1 MSAFFSGSE
10 TSMMAINRYRL
21 KHLVKEKNKSAKRV
35 SKLLERTD
43 RLLGVIL
50 IGNNF
55 THTLSTALATVVA
68 IRIWSDSAVL
78 AVTVFMTIIMII
90 FAEVMPKTIAALKP
104 ESIAFPSSYLLK
116 PLSKILSPLITLV
129 SFVSNNVT
137 KLIGINLDN
146 ADKDELK
153 PEELR
158 TLLQTSRVPKRQE
171 EMLMGIFDMDY
182 LSVNDVMIPKNEI
195 VGIDLNDELEDIL
208 KQLQNIDF
216 TYIPCFEDSI
226 DNIQGFLSLNK
237 KADFLGY
244 KNQSKQNLKEELQ
257 EPLFVPENT
266 PLYKQLANFQSSGR
280 RVGLIVDEYGDIEGI
295 ITLRAILEVI
305 VGEITT
311 ESIEKMDI
319 MPQADGTYLVEG
331 GMMIRDVNR
340 RLDWELPTE
349 GPKTLSGLILEEIQT
364 IPETNI
370 GLTISGYRIET
381 VLIKDNVIDAR
392 IIGIDNIIENLDAF
406 TLSYPNNRAP
416 VIVTP
421 ALLAPGIKART

>member
-35 SKLLERTD
+35 AKLIERTD

-116 PLSKILSPLITLV
+116 PLSKVLSPLITLV
-129 SFVSNNVT
+129 SFVSNGVT
-137 KLIGINLDN
+137 KLIGIDLDS
-146 ADKDELK
+146 ADKDELR

-158 TLLQTSRVPKRQE
+158 TLLQTSGVPKRQE

-195 VGIDLNDELEDIL
+195 VGIDLNDDIEQVLE
-208 KQLQNIDF
+208 QLQKIDF

-237 KADFLGY
+237 KADFLG
-244 KNQSKQNLKEELQ
+244 NNIQSKEMLKAGLQ

-295 ITLRAILEVI
+295 ITLRSILEII
-305 VGEITT
+305 VGEIAT

-319 MPQADGTYLVEG
+319 MPQADGSYLIEG
-331 GMMIRDVNR
+331 GMMIRDLNK
-340 RLDWELPTE
+340 RLEWELPTE

-364 IPETNI
+364 IPDTNI
-370 GLTISGYRIET
+370 GLTIEGYRIET
-381 VLIKDNVIDAR
+381 VLIKDNVIK
-392 IIGIDNIIENLDAF
+392 
-406 TLSYPNNRAP
+406 
-416 VIVTP
+416 
-421 ALLAPGIKART
+421 LAKLEKIQEISETEEEQE

>member
-35 SKLLERTD
+35 AKLIERTD

-116 PLSKILSPLITLV
+116 PLSKVLSPLITLV
-129 SFVSNNVT
+129 SFVSNGVT
-137 KLIGINLDN
+137 KLIGIDLDS
-146 ADKDELK
+146 ADKDELR

-158 TLLQTSRVPKRQE
+158 TLLQTSGVPKRQE

-195 VGIDLNDELEDIL
+195 VGIDLNDDIEQVLE
-208 KQLQNIDF
+208 QLQKIDF

-237 KADFLGY
+237 KADFLGN
-244 KNQSKQNLKEELQ
+244 KIQSKEMLKAGLQ

-295 ITLRAILEVI
+295 ITLRSILEII
-305 VGEITT
+305 VGEIAT

-319 MPQADGTYLVEG
+319 MPQADGTYLIEG
-331 GMMIRDVNR
+331 GMMIRDLNK
-340 RLDWELPTE
+340 RLEWELPTE

-364 IPETNI
+364 IPDTNI
-370 GLTISGYRIET
+370 GLTVEGYRIET
-381 VLIKDNVIDAR
+381 VLIKDNVIK
-392 IIGIDNIIENLDAF
+392 
-406 TLSYPNNRAP
+406 
-416 VIVTP
+416 
-421 ALLAPGIKART
+421 LAKLEKIQEISETEEEQE

>member
-1 MSAFFSGSE
+1 MNEIPLWILLASIAFLVLMSAFFSGSE

-35 SKLLERTD
+35 SKLLEKTD

-68 IRIWSDSAVL
+68 IRIWSDNAVL

-137 KLIGINLDN
+137 KLIGIDLDN
-146 ADKDELK
+146 ANKDELK

-158 TLLQTSRVPKRQE
+158 TLLQTSGVPKRQE
-171 EMLMGIFDMDY
+171 EMLMGIFDMDN

-195 VGIDLNDELEDIL
+195 IGIDLNDEIEDIV
-208 KQLQNIDF
+208 KQLQEIDF
-216 TYIPCFEDSI
+216 TYIPCYVDTI

-237 KADFLGY
+237 KAEFLGSEA
-244 KNQSKQNLKEELQ
+244 KSIRSLKDELR

-295 ITLRAILEVI
+295 ITLRSILEII

-319 MPQADGTYLVEG
+319 MPQADGSYLVDG
-331 GMMIRDVNR
+331 SMMIREVNR
-340 RLDWELPTE
+340 RLKWELPTE

-364 IPETNI
+364 IPDTNV
-370 GLTISGYRIET
+370 GLSIENYRIET
-381 VLIKDNVIDAR
+381 VLIKDNVIKLAKVEV
-392 IIGIDNIIENLDAF
+392 IEEIIEQNEEQE
-406 TLSYPNNRAP
+406 
-416 VIVTP
+416 
-421 ALLAPGIKART
+421 

>member
-1 MSAFFSGSE
+1 MNEIPLWILLASIAFLVLMSAFFSGSE

-35 SKLLERTD
+35 SKLLEKTD

-68 IRIWSDSAVL
+68 IRIWSDNAVL

-137 KLIGINLDN
+137 KLIGIDLDN
-146 ADKDELK
+146 ANKDELK

-158 TLLQTSRVPKRQE
+158 TLLQTSGVPKRQE
-171 EMLMGIFDMDY
+171 EMLMGIFDMDN

-195 VGIDLNDELEDIL
+195 IGIDLNDEIDDIV
-208 KQLQNIDF
+208 KQLQEIDF
-216 TYIPCFEDSI
+216 TYIPCFEDTI
-226 DNIQGFLSLNK
+226 ENIQGFLSLNK
-237 KADFLGY
+237 KAEFLGSEE
-244 KNQSKQNLKEELQ
+244 KSIRSLKDELR

-295 ITLRAILEVI
+295 ITLRSILEII

-319 MPQADGTYLVEG
+319 MPQADGSYLVDG
-331 GMMIRDVNR
+331 SMMIRDINR
-340 RLDWELPTE
+340 RLKWELPTE

-364 IPETNI
+364 IPDTNV
-370 GLTISGYRIET
+370 GLSIENYRIET
-381 VLIKDNVIDAR
+381 VLIKDNVIKLAKVEV
-392 IIGIDNIIENLDAF
+392 IKEIIEQDEEQE
-406 TLSYPNNRAP
+406 
-416 VIVTP
+416 
-421 ALLAPGIKART
+421 

>member
-68 IRIWSDSAVL
+68 IRLWSDSAVL

-104 ESIAFPSSYLLK
+104 ESIAFPSSYFLK

-129 SFVSNNVT
+129 SFASNGVT
-137 KLIGINLDN
+137 KLIGIDINST
-146 ADKDELK
+146 DKDELK

-158 TLLQTSRVPKRQE
+158 TLLQSSGVPKRQE

-195 VGIDLNDELEDIL
+195 VGIDLNDSIENIL
-208 KQLQNIDF
+208 NQLQEIDF

-226 DNIQGFLSLNK
+226 DNILGFLSVNK
-237 KADFLGY
+237 KADFLGN
-244 KNQSKQNLKEELQ
+244 KIQSKENLKSELR

-295 ITLRAILEVI
+295 ITLRAILEII

-311 ESIEKMDI
+311 ETIEKMDV
-319 MPQADGTYLVEG
+319 MPQADGSYLVEG
-331 GMMIRDVNR
+331 GVIIRELNR
-340 RLDWELPTE
+340 RLGWELPTE

-364 IPETNI
+364 IPDTNI
-370 GLTISGYRIET
+370 GLTLAGYRIET
-381 VLIKDNVIDAR
+381 VLIKDNVIKLAKLKK
-392 IIGIDNIIENLDAF
+392 IEEVVEIDEEQE
-406 TLSYPNNRAP
+406 
-416 VIVTP
+416 
-421 ALLAPGIKART
+421 

>member
-1 MSAFFSGSE
+1 MNEIPLWILLASIAFLVLMSAFFSGSE

-35 SKLLERTD
+35 SRLLEKTD

-68 IRIWSDSAVL
+68 IRIWSDNAVL

-116 PLSKILSPLITLV
+116 PLSRILSPLITLV

-137 KLIGINLDN
+137 KLIGIDLDN
-146 ADKDELK
+146 ANKDELK

-158 TLLQTSRVPKRQE
+158 TLLQTSGVPKRQE
-171 EMLMGIFDMDY
+171 EMLMGIFDMDN

-195 VGIDLNDELEDIL
+195 IGIDLKNEIEDIV
-208 KQLQNIDF
+208 KQLQEIDF
-216 TYIPCFEDSI
+216 TYVPCYEDTI

-237 KADFLGY
+237 KAEFLGSET
-244 KNQSKQNLKEELQ
+244 KSIRNLKDELR

-295 ITLRAILEVI
+295 ITLRSILEII
-305 VGEITT
+305 VGEITS

-319 MPQADGTYLVEG
+319 MPQADGSYLVDG
-331 GMMIRDVNR
+331 SMMIREVNR
-340 RLDWELPTE
+340 RLEWELPTE

-364 IPETNI
+364 IPDTNV
-370 GLTISGYRIET
+370 GLSIENYRIET
-381 VLIKDNVIDAR
+381 VLIKDNVIKLAKVE
-392 IIGIDNIIENLDAF
+392 IIEEIIEQDEEQE
-406 TLSYPNNRAP
+406 
-416 VIVTP
+416 
-421 ALLAPGIKART
+421 

>member
-1 MSAFFSGSE
+1 MNEIPLWILLASIAFLVLMSAFFSGSE

-35 SKLLERTD
+35 SRLLEKTD

-68 IRIWSDSAVL
+68 IRIWSDNAVL

-129 SFVSNNVT
+129 SFISNNVT
-137 KLIGINLDN
+137 KLMGIDLNN
-146 ADKDELK
+146 ANKDELK

-158 TLLQTSRVPKRQE
+158 TLLQTSGVPKRQE
-171 EMLMGIFDMDY
+171 EMLMGIFDMDN

-195 VGIDLNDELEDIL
+195 IGIDLNDEIKDIV
-208 KQLQNIDF
+208 KKLQEIDF
-216 TYIPCFEDSI
+216 TYVPCYEDTI

-237 KADFLGY
+237 KAEFLGSET
-244 KNQSKQNLKEELQ
+244 KSIRSLKDELR

-295 ITLRAILEVI
+295 ITLRSILEII

-319 MPQADGTYLVEG
+319 MPQADGSYLVDG
-331 GMMIRDVNR
+331 SMMIREVNR
-340 RLDWELPTE
+340 RLEWELPTE

-364 IPETNI
+364 IPDTNV
-370 GLTISGYRIET
+370 GLSIENYRIET
-381 VLIKDNVIDAR
+381 VLIKDNVIKLAKVE
-392 IIGIDNIIENLDAF
+392 IIEEVNEQ
-406 TLSYPNNRAP
+406 NEEQE
-416 VIVTP
+416 
-421 ALLAPGIKART
+421 

>member
-68 IRIWSDSAVL
+68 IRIWNDSAVL

-104 ESIAFPSSYLLK
+104 ESIAFPASYLLK

-208 KQLQNIDF
+208 NQLQEIDF

-266 PLYKQLANFQSSGR
+266 PLYKQLANFQSSGK

-331 GMMIRDVNR
+331 GMMIREVNR

-381 VLIKDNVIDAR
+381 VLIKDNVIKLAKL
-392 IIGIDNIIENLDAF
+392 EKVE
-406 TLSYPNNRAP
+406 
-416 VIVTP
+416 VISD
-421 ALLAPGIKART
+421 LEEEQE

>member
-35 SKLLERTD
+35 AKLIERTD

-116 PLSKILSPLITLV
+116 PLSKVLSPLITLV
-129 SFVSNNVT
+129 SFVSNGVT
-137 KLIGINLDN
+137 KLIGIDLDS
-146 ADKDELK
+146 ADKDELR

-158 TLLQTSRVPKRQE
+158 TLLQTSGVPKRQE

-195 VGIDLNDELEDIL
+195 VGIDLNDDIEQVLE
-208 KQLQNIDF
+208 QLQKIDF

-237 KADFLGY
+237 KADFLG
-244 KNQSKQNLKEELQ
+244 NNIQSKEMLKAGLQ

-295 ITLRAILEVI
+295 ITLRSILEII
-305 VGEITT
+305 VGEIAT

-319 MPQADGTYLVEG
+319 MPQADGTYLIEG
-331 GMMIRDVNR
+331 GMMMRDLNK
-340 RLDWELPTE
+340 RLEWELPTE

-364 IPETNI
+364 IPDTNI
-370 GLTISGYRIET
+370 GLTIEGYRIET
-381 VLIKDNVIDAR
+381 VLIKDNVIKLAKLEK
-392 IIGIDNIIENLDAF
+392 IQEISEIEEEQE
-406 TLSYPNNRAP
+406 
-416 VIVTP
+416 
-421 ALLAPGIKART
+421 

>member
-35 SKLLERTD
+35 AKLIERTV

-116 PLSKILSPLITLV
+116 PLSKVLSPLITLV
-129 SFVSNNVT
+129 SFVSNGVT
-137 KLIGINLDN
+137 KLIGIDLDS
-146 ADKDELK
+146 ADKDELR

-158 TLLQTSRVPKRQE
+158 TLLQTSGVPKRQE

-195 VGIDLNDELEDIL
+195 VGIDLNDDIEQVLE
-208 KQLQNIDF
+208 QLQKIDF

-237 KADFLGY
+237 KADFLG
-244 KNQSKQNLKEELQ
+244 NNIQSKEMLKAGLQ

-295 ITLRAILEVI
+295 ITLRSILEII
-305 VGEITT
+305 VGEIAT

-319 MPQADGTYLVEG
+319 MPQADGTYLIEG
-331 GMMIRDVNR
+331 GMMIRDLNK
-340 RLDWELPTE
+340 RLEWELPTE

-364 IPETNI
+364 IPDTNI
-370 GLTISGYRIET
+370 GLTIEGYRIET
-381 VLIKDNVIDAR
+381 VLIKDNVIK
-392 IIGIDNIIENLDAF
+392 
-406 TLSYPNNRAP
+406 
-416 VIVTP
+416 
-421 ALLAPGIKART
+421 LAKLEKIQEISETEEEQE

>member
-1 MSAFFSGSE
+1 MNEIPLWILLASIAFLVLMSAFFSGSE

-35 SKLLERTD
+35 SRLLEKTD

-68 IRIWSDSAVL
+68 IRIWSDNAVL

-137 KLIGINLDN
+137 KLIGIDLDN
-146 ADKDELK
+146 ANKDELK

-158 TLLQTSRVPKRQE
+158 TLLQTSGVPKRQE
-171 EMLMGIFDMDY
+171 EMLMGIFDMDN

-195 VGIDLNDELEDIL
+195 IGIDLNDEIEDIV
-208 KQLQNIDF
+208 KQLQEIDF
-216 TYIPCFEDSI
+216 TYIPCYEDTI

-237 KADFLGY
+237 KAEFLGSEA
-244 KNQSKQNLKEELQ
+244 KSIRSLKDELR

-295 ITLRAILEVI
+295 ITLRSILEII
-305 VGEITT
+305 VGEITS

-319 MPQADGTYLVEG
+319 MPQADGSYLVDG
-331 GMMIRDVNR
+331 SMMIREVNR
-340 RLDWELPTE
+340 RLKWELPTE

-364 IPETNI
+364 IPDTNV
-370 GLTISGYRIET
+370 GLSIENYRIET
-381 VLIKDNVIDAR
+381 VLIKDNVIKLAKVEV
-392 IIGIDNIIENLDAF
+392 IEEIIEQNEEQE
-406 TLSYPNNRAP
+406 
-416 VIVTP
+416 
-421 ALLAPGIKART
+421 

>member
-1 MSAFFSGSE
+1 MNEIPLWILFTSIAFLVLMSAFFSGSE

-68 IRIWSDSAVL
+68 IRIWSDNAVL

-129 SFVSNNVT
+129 SYASNSVT
-137 KLIGINLDN
+137 KLLGIDLDDSN
-146 ADKDELK
+146 KDELK

-158 TLLQTSRVPKRQE
+158 TLLQSSGVPKRQE

-195 VGIDLNDELEDIL
+195 IGIDLNDDMDRILE
-208 KQLQNIDF
+208 QLQEIDF
-216 TYIPCFEDSI
+216 TYIPCYEDSI
-226 DNIQGFLSLNK
+226 ENMLGFLSINK
-237 KADFLGY
+237 KADFLGNVI
-244 KNQSKQNLKEELQ
+244 KSKENLKAELR

-266 PLYKQLANFQSSGR
+266 PLVKQLANFQSSGR

-295 ITLRAILEVI
+295 ITLRSILEII

-311 ESIEKMDI
+311 DMEKMDI
-319 MPQADGTYLVEG
+319 MPQADGSFLVEG
-331 GMMIRDVNR
+331 GMMIREINR
-340 RLDWELPTE
+340 RLEWELPTE

-370 GLTISGYRIET
+370 GLTIDGFRMET
-381 VLIKDNVIDAR
+381 VLIKDNVIKLAKLKK
-392 IIGIDNIIENLDAF
+392 IEELDEI
-406 TLSYPNNRAP
+406 NEEQ
-416 VIVTP
+416 
-421 ALLAPGIKART
+421 

>member
-35 SKLLERTD
+35 SRLLEKTD

-68 IRIWSDSAVL
+68 IRIWSDNAVL

-129 SFVSNNVT
+129 SFISNNVT
-137 KLIGINLDN
+137 KLMGIDLDN
-146 ADKDELK
+146 ANKDELK

-158 TLLQTSRVPKRQE
+158 TLLQTSGVPKRQE
-171 EMLMGIFDMDY
+171 EMLMGIFDMDN

-195 VGIDLNDELEDIL
+195 IGIDLNDEIKDIV
-208 KQLQNIDF
+208 KQLQEVDF
-216 TYIPCFEDSI
+216 TYVPCYEDTI

-237 KADFLGY
+237 KAEFLGSET
-244 KNQSKQNLKEELQ
+244 KSIRSLKDELR

-295 ITLRAILEVI
+295 ITLRSILEII

-311 ESIEKMDI
+311 ESIERMDI
-319 MPQADGTYLVEG
+319 MPQADGSYLVDG
-331 GMMIRDVNR
+331 SMMIREVNR
-340 RLDWELPTE
+340 RLEWELPTE

-364 IPETNI
+364 IPDTNV
-370 GLTISGYRIET
+370 GLSIENYRIET
-381 VLIKDNVIDAR
+381 VLIKDNVIKLAKVE
-392 IIGIDNIIENLDAF
+392 IIEEVNEQ
-406 TLSYPNNRAP
+406 NEEQE
-416 VIVTP
+416 
-421 ALLAPGIKART
+421 

>member
-21 KHLVKEKNKSAKRV
+21 KHLVKEKDKSAKRV
-35 SKLLERTD
+35 AKLLERTD

-116 PLSKILSPLITLV
+116 PLSKVLSPLITLV
-129 SFVSNNVT
+129 SFVSNGVT
-137 KLIGINLDN
+137 KLIGIDLDS
-146 ADKDELK
+146 ADKDELR

-158 TLLQTSRVPKRQE
+158 TLLQTSGVPKRQE

-195 VGIDLNDELEDIL
+195 VGIDLNDDIEQVLE
-208 KQLQNIDF
+208 QLQKIDF

-237 KADFLGY
+237 KADFLG
-244 KNQSKQNLKEELQ
+244 NNIQSKEMLKAGLQ

-295 ITLRAILEVI
+295 ITLRSILEII
-305 VGEITT
+305 VGEIAT

-319 MPQADGTYLVEG
+319 MPQADGTYLIEG
-331 GMMIRDVNR
+331 GMMIRDLNK
-340 RLDWELPTE
+340 RLEWELPTE

-364 IPETNI
+364 IPDTNI
-370 GLTISGYRIET
+370 GLTIEGYRIET
-381 VLIKDNVIDAR
+381 VLIKDNVIK
-392 IIGIDNIIENLDAF
+392 
-406 TLSYPNNRAP
+406 
-416 VIVTP
+416 
-421 ALLAPGIKART
+421 LAKLEKIKEISEAEEEQE

>member
-1 MSAFFSGSE
+1 MNEIPLWILLASIAFLVLMSAFFSGSE

-35 SKLLERTD
+35 SRLLEKTD

-68 IRIWSDSAVL
+68 IRIWSDNAVL

-137 KLIGINLDN
+137 KLIGIDLDN
-146 ADKDELK
+146 ANKDELK

-158 TLLQTSRVPKRQE
+158 TLLQTSGVPKRQE
-171 EMLMGIFDMDY
+171 EMLMGIFDMDN

-195 VGIDLNDELEDIL
+195 IGIDLNDEIEDIV
-208 KQLQNIDF
+208 KQLQEIDF
-216 TYIPCFEDSI
+216 TYTPCYEDTI

-237 KADFLGY
+237 KAEFLGSDA
-244 KNQSKQNLKEELQ
+244 KSIRSLKDELR

-295 ITLRAILEVI
+295 ITLRSILEII

-319 MPQADGTYLVEG
+319 MPQADGSYLVDG
-331 GMMIRDVNR
+331 SMMIREVNR
-340 RLDWELPTE
+340 RLKWELPTE

-364 IPETNI
+364 IPDTNVGLSI
-370 GLTISGYRIET
+370 GNYRIET
-381 VLIKDNVIDAR
+381 VLIKDNVIKLAKVEL
-392 IIGIDNIIENLDAF
+392 IEEIIEQNEELE
-406 TLSYPNNRAP
+406 
-416 VIVTP
+416 
-421 ALLAPGIKART
+421 

>member
-1 MSAFFSGSE
+1 
-10 TSMMAINRYRL
+10 MAINRYRL

-68 IRIWSDSAVL
+68 IRIWSDNAVL

-129 SFVSNNVT
+129 SYASNSVT
-137 KLIGINLDN
+137 KLLGINLDDSN
-146 ADKDELK
+146 KDELK

-158 TLLQTSRVPKRQE
+158 TLLQTSGVPKRQE

-195 VGIDLNDELEDIL
+195 IGIDLNDDMDRILE
-208 KQLQNIDF
+208 QLQEIDF
-216 TYIPCFEDSI
+216 TYIPCYEDSI
-226 DNIQGFLSLNK
+226 ENILGFLSINK
-237 KADFLGY
+237 KADFLGNVI
-244 KNQSKQNLKEELQ
+244 KSKENLKAELR

-266 PLYKQLANFQSSGR
+266 PLVKQLANFQSSGR

-295 ITLRAILEVI
+295 ITLRSILEII

-311 ESIEKMDI
+311 DMEKMDI
-319 MPQADGTYLVEG
+319 MPQADGSFLVEG
-331 GMMIRDVNR
+331 GMMIREINR
-340 RLDWELPTE
+340 RLEWELPTE

-370 GLTISGYRIET
+370 GLTIDGFRIET
-381 VLIKDNVIDAR
+381 VLIKDNVIKLAKLKK
-392 IIGIDNIIENLDAF
+392 IEELDEI
-406 TLSYPNNRAP
+406 NEEQE
-416 VIVTP
+416 
-421 ALLAPGIKART
+421 